1 MRPQIKFGKKS
12 LNLRHDVLIVGSG
25 IAGLRAAVELAGSA
39 DVAVA
44 SKVFPTRCH
53 SGAAQGGITAALG
66 NEEEDSWE
74 WHMFDTVKG
83 SDFLA
88 DQDAVEIMVRDA
100 PRAIIEL
107 EHMGVPFSRT
117 PQGKI
122 AQRAFGGHTRD
133 FGKAPV
139 RRACYASDRTGRV
152 VVDTLFE
159 QCLKAGVRF
168 YPEFLLVDLFIH
180 DGRCSGA
187 ALMELATGEIHD
199 VQARALLLATGG
211 LGKVYK
217 TSSNCFGNTGDALS
231 LVLDKGLP
239 LQDMEFV
246 QFHPTGLR
254 CLGILISEAAR
265 GEGGVLRNRLGETFM
280 ERYAPVI
287 KDLAPR
293 DIVSRA
299 MLREI
304 QEGRGIGGEDY
315 LHLDL
320 TSVGQE
326 RIQERLWEIASFAR
340 IYAGVDPVLELIP
353 VQPTCHYMMGGIPT
367 DVDGRVLR
375 DAAGT
380 PVEGLF
386 AAGEC
391 ACVSVHGANRLG
403 CNSLLDLVVF
413 GRRAGRAIREW
424 LGEAGS
430 KEQRAEGVTETEKR
444 IQGLLAAR
452 GKERVPE
459 IRRELQQA
467 MMDRCSVFRDEKGL
481 VAVRDKI
488 SELRDGFRH
497 IGLLHKDLRF
507 NMELVEALEC
517 GHLLQI
523 GAAIVESA
531 LIRQESRGA
540 HYREDYPQRDDE
552 HFLTHSL
559 AFKEGRD
566 IRMETRPVRITRFQ
580 PVERTY

>member
-1 MRPQIKFGKKS
+1 M
-12 LNLRHDVLIVGSG
+12 
-25 IAGLRAAVELAGSA
+25 AGLRAAVELAGA
-39 DVAVA
+39 VDVAVV
-44 SKVFPTRCH
+44 SKVFATRCH

-159 QCLKAGVRF
+159 QCMKAGVRF
-168 YPEFLLVDLFIH
+168 YSEFLLVDLFIH
-180 DGRCSGA
+180 SGQCTGA
-187 ALMELATGEIHD
+187 ALLELATGEIHE
-199 VQARALLLATGG
+199 VQTRALLLATGG

-217 TSSNCFGNTGDALS
+217 TTSNCFGNTGDALS
-231 LVLDKGLP
+231 LVLNRGLP
-239 LQDMEFV
+239 LEDMEFV
-246 QFHPTGLR
+246 QFHPTGIR
-254 CLGILISEAAR
+254 GLGILISEAAR
-265 GEGGVLRNRLGETFM
+265 GEGGVLRNRLGERFM

-293 DIVSRA
+293 DIVCRA
-299 MLREI
+299 MLKEI
-304 QEGRGIGGEDY
+304 QEERGIHGEDY

-320 TSVGQE
+320 TSIGGE
-326 RIQERLWEIASFAR
+326 RIRERLWEIASFAR
-340 IYAGVDPVLELIP
+340 IYAGVDPVHEPIP

-375 DAAGT
+375 DATEAT
-380 PVEGLF
+380 VEGLF

-413 GRRAGRAIREW
+413 GRRAGKAIREG
-424 LGEAGS
+424 LREEARS
-430 KEQRAEGVTETEKR
+430 TKHRAEMSGEVEER
-444 IQGLLAAR
+444 IQGLLGAR
-452 GKERVPE
+452 GRERVPE
-459 IRRELQQA
+459 IRCDLQQL
-467 MMDRCSVFRDEKGL
+467 MMDQCSVFREEKGL
-481 VAVRDKI
+481 LAARDKI
-488 SELRDGFRH
+488 SQFYERFRR
-497 IGLLHKDLRF
+497 IGLLHRDRRF

-517 GHLLQI
+517 GHLLNVA
-523 GAAIVESA
+523 AAIIESA
-531 LIRQESRGA
+531 FCRRESRGA
-540 HYREDYPQRDDE
+540 HYREDYPQRDDANY
-552 HFLTHSL
+552 LAHSL
-559 AFKEGRD
+559 AFKAGDR
-566 IRMETRPVRITRFQ
+566 IRMEVTPVNITRFQ
-580 PVERTY
+580 PAARTY